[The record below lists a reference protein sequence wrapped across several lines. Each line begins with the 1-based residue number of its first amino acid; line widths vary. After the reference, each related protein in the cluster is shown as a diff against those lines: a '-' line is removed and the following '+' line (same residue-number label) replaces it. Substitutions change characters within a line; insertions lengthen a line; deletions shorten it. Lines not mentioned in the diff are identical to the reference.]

1 MMHLT
6 RLLCLTS
13 LLFLTACGDAAEPPP
28 SEPPAAAAAN
38 ETPANPQS
46 PGKRAPAGPSI
57 APIAGEDKLDN
68 IHGFRDPWIGD
79 LDKMEE
85 MRVIR
90 MLTVYSPGRYYLEDN
105 GEEKGLVKEMA
116 TRFENFINK
125 RLERKSVR
133 VNVVIIPMAR
143 SQLIP
148 ALLAGHGDIINA
160 SLSITPERSEIM
172 DFSIPA
178 TKPLSEILV
187 TGPKAAALDSIEDLS
202 GQTIYVRHS
211 SSYRESVDSLNER
224 LEAAGREPVSIELV
238 SEFLEDD
245 DLIEMVDKGLLPWA
259 IVDDYKLELWKDVF
273 TNTRARPDIVFRE
286 GGRIAWAFR
295 EDSPLLESALN
306 DFLKKNREGTLIGN
320 VLKNRY
326 IRDFDWAASALDDSD
341 YQRFLE
347 LEHIFQQYG
356 EQYRVDYLIAAAQ
369 GYQESRLDQNA
380 RSGAGAIGVMQLLP
394 TTAEDKNVGIADIHK
409 VEPNIHAGIKYL
421 DFLRSRYFNDPAIE
435 PPNKTLLAL
444 AAYNAG
450 PSRMINMRNKAKKLG
465 YDPNVWFDN
474 VELVAAREIGRET
487 VQYVS
492 NIYKYYIAYRYTQ
505 EQQARHARARERAGM
520 TPYRSAGD

>member
-1 MMHLT
+1 MMHFT

-13 LLFLTACGDAAEPPP
+13 FLLITACGDAAEQAP
-28 SEPPAAAAAN
+28 SGNPAA
-38 ETPANPQS
+38 ETGQTSATEVPQ
-46 PGKRAPAGPSI
+46 GTADGPSI
-57 APIAGEDKLDN
+57 APTADEDKLDH
-68 IHGFRDPWIGD
+68 IRSFRDPWIGD
-79 LDKMEE
+79 LDKMEKQ
-85 MRVIR
+85 RVIR
-90 MLTVYSPGRYYLEDN
+90 MLTVYSPGRYYLEEN

-116 TRFENFINK
+116 TRFENFVNK
-125 RLERKSVR
+125 RLNRNSVR

-160 SLSITPERSEIM
+160 SLSITPERAEIM

-187 TGPKAAALDSIEDLS
+187 TGPKAPQLKSIDDLS
-202 GQTIYVRHS
+202 GRTIYVRLS
-211 SSYRESVDSLNER
+211 SSYRESVESLNAR
-224 LEAAGREPVSIELV
+224 LKAAGKAPVNIEPV

-259 IVDDYKLELWKDVF
+259 IVDDYKLDLWKDVF
-273 TNTRARPDIVFRE
+273 TNTRARRDIVFRE

-295 EDSPLLESALN
+295 EDSPLLESAVN

-326 IRDFDWAASALDDSD
+326 IRDFDWAANALDDSD

-347 LEHIFQQYG
+347 LEHLFQKYG

-369 GYQESRLDQNA
+369 GYQESRLNQNA
-380 RSGAGAIGVMQLLP
+380 RSAAGAIGVMQLLP
-394 TTAEDKNVGIADIHK
+394 STAEDKNVGIPDIHK
-409 VEPNIHAGIKYL
+409 VEPNIQAGIKYL
-421 DFLRSRYFNDPAIE
+421 DFLRNRYFDDPAIDTR
-435 PPNKTLLAL
+435 NKTLLAL

-450 PSRMINMRNKAKKLG
+450 PTRMINMRNKAKKLG

-505 EQQARHARARERAGM
+505 EQQARHAQARERAGM
-520 TPYRSAGD
+520 TPYRSSTD